1 MTAALIVMFV
11 LADFSISTA
20 AEDQQLPVAVYTD
33 THFCVLW
40 QDMRHFPGDRSLYA
54 ARVTQDGLVLDQEGK
69 LLFRD
74 QVVVLDAAFDGVNM
88 LVAFQ
93 DSC

>member
-1 MTAALIVMFV
+1 MIVGLLIMFV
-11 LADFSISTA
+11 AADFSISSA
-20 AEDQQLPVAVYTD
+20 PEDQQLPIAVYAD
-33 THFCVLW
+33 TLFCVFW

-54 ARVTQDGLVLDQEGK
+54 ARVAQDGTVLDQEGA

-74 QVVVLDAAFDGVNM
+74 QVIVLDAAYDGVNM

>member
-1 MTAALIVMFV
+1 MTAVLIM
-11 LADFSISTA
+11 LMTADFSISTA
-20 AEDQQLPVAVYTD
+20 PEDQQGAVALYAD
-33 THFCVLW
+33 THFCVFW

-54 ARVTQDGLVLDQEGK
+54 ARVTPDGAVLDQEGK

-74 QVVVLDAAFDGVNM
+74 AVVVLDAAYDGVNM

>member
-1 MTAALIVMFV
+1 MITALFFMLVG
-11 LADFSISTA
+11 ADFSISTA
-20 AEDQQLPVAVYTD
+20 PEDQQLPVALYAD
-33 THFCVLW
+33 THFCVFW
-40 QDMRHFPGDRSLYA
+40 QDMRHFPGDRSLYG
-54 ARVTQDGLVLDQEGK
+54 ARVAQDGTVLDEEGK

-74 QVVVLDAAFDGVNM
+74 QVVVLDAAYDGVTM

>member
-1 MTAALIVMFV
+1 MIPTLLIMLVS
-11 LADFSISTA
+11 ADFTISTA
-20 AEDQQLPVAVYTD
+20 PEDQQLPVVLYTD
-33 THFCVLW
+33 THFCVFW
-40 QDMRHFPGDRSLYA
+40 QDMRHFPGDRSLYG
-54 ARVTQDGLVLDQEGK
+54 ARVTQDGTVLDEEGK

-74 QVVVLDAAFDGVNM
+74 QVVVLDAAYDGVNM